1 MGEKGNADIAASAAE
16 AGTLISRTAVSAT
29 ETVIGVSK
37 DLASTIRDTA
47 IETVAA
53 ETIAA
58 ARERIQSDDD
68 SPPDDNGQSPPAT

>member
-1 MGEKGNADIAASAAE
+1 MGEKGNADIAAGAVE
-16 AGTLISRTAVSAT
+16 AGTLISRTAVSAS
-29 ETVIGVSK
+29 ETVIGVGK

-58 ARERIQSDDD
+58 ARERIQNDDESPPNDDD
-68 SPPDDNGQSPPAT
+68 QNPPAT